1 MCAHSPIPCGG
12 ISLRAHFAGL
22 ALHGMLCAE
31 QDGYRTPD
39 SYLDQAGKLTTD
51 PGPSESPNK
60 LDRTRSENLALEA
73 VGIADALIAEL
84 EGREA

>member
-12 ISLRAHFAGL
+12 LSLRAHFAGL

-31 QDGYRTPD
+31 QDGRQMPNF
-39 SYLDQAGKLTTD
+39 YLDHSGNLTADSGPADKPHKLH
-51 PGPSESPNK
+51 
-60 LDRTRSENLALEA
+60 RTRPENLAFEA